1 MENATLSVAEL
12 NIQKYENNLINFS
25 AITMTIFSTLALLV
39 NLYLLNCARYLRRPV
54 GVNLRLCV
62 FLLGCDALCSL
73 CYIFTYLINIFFSH
87 FSNCASLLLEVVK
100 MSTFTASV
108 VTLSALAFNHYV
120 GIVYPLHRNAIT
132 PRTVK
137 WTVIMAFVIP
147 LSVYLAIFTI
157 FPGGLR
163 APVAFAF
170 FDADGCQ
177 GNAIYRNNFFRA
189 SLVGPFIF
197 FIAMLS
203 FLYLHILIHMRNVS
217 RDPLLSNNNNNNK
230 RTNRKLLITILLLA
244 GSACAGWLPTT
255 LNFIL
260 PLLFTIPRR
269 ARLYMGILAQFLHV
283 VKLLADAFIYA
294 RRLIEIKY
302 AMFVFNRKCRVAT
315 LKRLH
320 MYREN
325 EKQDVIVPKEFVK
338 YLSETKENRS
348 VRSKRVKSEFQN
360 SDKARFGAERPKK
373 CSPLVSNNN
382 SHTSPNGS
390 SHLTAHH
397 QPLKT
402 CQSVPSVVVQSPE
415 ASKTKKNSNSVI
427 VKTVRLSTATSFNLT

>member
-157 FPGGLR
+157 FPG
-163 APVAFAF
+163 
-170 FDADGCQ
+170 
-177 GNAIYRNNFFRA
+177 
-189 SLVGPFIF
+189 
-197 FIAMLS
+197 
-203 FLYLHILIHMRNVS
+203 
-217 RDPLLSNNNNNNK
+217 
-230 RTNRKLLITILLLA
+230 
-244 GSACAGWLPTT
+244 GWLPTT